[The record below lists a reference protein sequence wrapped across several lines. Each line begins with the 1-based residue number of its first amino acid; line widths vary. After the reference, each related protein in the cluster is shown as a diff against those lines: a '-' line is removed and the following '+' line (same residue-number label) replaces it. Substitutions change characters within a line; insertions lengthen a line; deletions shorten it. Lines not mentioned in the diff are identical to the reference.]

1 MARAS
6 GLAFVAVL
14 LAACSSGPADR
25 IAPDGAAAADSRAA
39 GVADTAAAGTAISSD
54 NLAAHLR
61 MLASDEFEGRAPA
74 TPGEAKT
81 IAWIA
86 EQFAAAGL
94 EPAGDDGTWLQA
106 VTLARSEIH
115 GDVATGFTVAGQPM
129 PLVNGDDIALESLH
143 PAPRVELSGVPLVY
157 AGYGITAP
165 ELGWDDYAGMDVRGK
180 IVVVLVNDPDFE
192 TAPGKFGGRAMTWYG
207 RWAYKYLEAAKRG
220 AAGVLIVHET
230 EPAAYP
236 WATVRN
242 GRAAPQFDIVRDDAD
257 SHHLR
262 VRGWI
267 QRATAERLFAAAGLD
282 FDAAKR
288 AAQQPDFKAHALG
301 DARFSAAF
309 DVEHARITSHN
320 VAGLLRG
327 ASRPDETVALSGHW
341 DSFGIGA
348 PDENGDAI
356 MNGAVDNAT
365 AVASIIEIARAL
377 HAGPRPARSV
387 LFLALT
393 AEESG
398 LLGATHYA
406 AHPLRPLATTA
417 AVLNLE
423 MWSPD
428 GPTRDVSSWG
438 QGKVSLER
446 DLVAAAE
453 SLDRTYSPDSNLE
466 AGFFYRADHFAFAQ
480 AGVPAITIGPGMD
493 QLEGGVEGGMAARA
507 DYFARRYHQP
517 DDEFDDS
524 WDMRGPTADTE
535 VVLRLARTLADSDR
549 WPSWDEGSEFREA
562 REASASARRSFRPR
576 PRAQAR

>member
-1 MARAS
+1 MTRVPAILLIAS
-6 GLAFVAVL
+6 LL
-14 LAACSSGPADR
+14 LAGCGGDTPPVPATDT
-25 IAPDGAAAADSRAA
+25 APAAAA
-39 GVADTAAAGTAISSD
+39 TAAISSD
-54 NLAAHLR
+54 NLAAHIR
-61 MLASDEFEGRAPA
+61 MLASDDFEGRAPN
-74 TPGEAKT
+74 TPGEERT
-81 IAWIA
+81 IAYVA
-86 EQFAAAGL
+86 EQFEAAGL
-94 EPAGDDGTWLQA
+94 EPAGDNGSWLQA
-106 VTLARSEIH
+106 VTLERSAIR
-115 GDVATGFTVAGQPM
+115 GDVTTSFTVAGQRM
-129 PLVNGDDIALESLH
+129 PLANGEDIALESLH
-143 PAPRVELSGVPLVY
+143 PAPRVMVDDVPVVF

-165 ELGWDDYAGMDVRGK
+165 ELGWDDYAGLDVSGR

-230 EPAAYP
+230 GPAAYP

-242 GRAAPQFDIVRDDAD
+242 GRAAPQFDIVRSDAD
-257 SHHLR
+257 SHHLP

-267 QRATAERLFAAAGLD
+267 QRGTAEKLFAAAGQD
-282 FDAAKR
+282 FENAKR
-288 AAQQPDFKAHALG
+288 AAQQDGFRAHPLG

-309 DVEHARITSHN
+309 DVERTRITSHN
-320 VAGLLRG
+320 VAGLLPG
-327 ASRPDETVALSGHW
+327 ASRPDETVILSAHW

-348 PDENGDAI
+348 PDGTGDAI
-356 MNGAVDNAT
+356 MNAAVDNAT

-406 AHPLRPLATTA
+406 AHPLRPLETTA

-428 GPTRDVSSWG
+428 GPTRDISSWG
-438 QGKVSLER
+438 LGRVSLER

-453 SLDRTYSPDSNLE
+453 ALGRTYSPDPDLE

-493 QLEGGVEGGMAARA
+493 QLEGGVEGGKAARA
-507 DYFARRYHQP
+507 DYFEKRYHQP
-517 DDEFDDS
+517 GDEFDDG
-524 WDMRGPTADTE
+524 WDMRGPTADTD
-535 VVLRLARTLADSDR
+535 VVLGLARKVAGSDA
-549 WPSWDEGSEFREA
+549 WPAWDAGSEFAAVREQ
-562 REASASARRSFRPR
+562 SAGS
-576 PRAQAR
+576 RAGAAGDVR